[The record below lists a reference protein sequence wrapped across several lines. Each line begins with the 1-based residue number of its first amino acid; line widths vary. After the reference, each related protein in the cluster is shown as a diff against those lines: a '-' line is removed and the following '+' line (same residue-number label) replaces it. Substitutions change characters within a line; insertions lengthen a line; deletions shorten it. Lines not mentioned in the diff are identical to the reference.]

1 MIVEVTPDG
10 GDVAQI
16 EALARAAGAVD
27 GVAPLGEQ
35 PLRALRAHAGGGAV
49 GGGAD
54 GRATDD
60 GAADG
65 SAADGGA
72 ADGGGAGA
80 AAADVRHLLARAGD
94 APDADVVG
102 YAQIS
107 GTGADATA
115 ELVVHPDHR
124 RRGIGAD
131 LVRAVLGREPAV
143 AVWAHGALP
152 GAVALAE
159 GLGMTRTRELLRMR
173 RRAADGPAL
182 PERRPVEGVEF
193 GTLAEAVSEGGDRWP
208 GLDARAEFLRVNNAA
223 FHWHPE
229 QGGWTPAQLDERLAV
244 DWVDTGA
251 IFLAVD
257 TATADTTAA
266 DTAAAGTAADTAA
279 APRLAGFH
287 WTKTVAEPGEPVEG
301 EVYVVAVDPADQG
314 RGLGGVLTSI
324 GVEHLEGPVGAES
337 VVLYVEGDNRP
348 AIRTYEKLGFAIE
361 LVDVTYTSS

>member
-1 MIVEVTPDG
+1 MIVEMAPSAQDIE
-10 GDVAQI
+10 QI
-16 EALARAAGAVD
+16 EAVARAAEAVD
-27 GVAPLGEQ
+27 DVAPLGEQ
-35 PLRALRAHAGGGAV
+35 PLRALRTAGEAGAS
-49 GGGAD
+49 D
-54 GRATDD
+54 
-60 GAADG
+60 AA
-65 SAADGGA
+65 
-72 ADGGGAGA
+72 GAG
-80 AAADVRHLLARAGD
+80 DETGVRHLLSRDGD
-94 APDADVVG
+94 AADAEVVG
-102 YAQIS
+102 YAQVAGS
-107 GTGADATA
+107 GADATA

-124 RRGIGAD
+124 RRGIGTG
-131 LVRAVLGREPAV
+131 LLRAVLEREAGV

-159 GLGMTRTRELLRMR
+159 GLGLTRTRELLKMR

-182 PERRPVEGVEF
+182 PERRHVEGIEL
-193 GTLAEAVSEGGDRWP
+193 GTLAEAASETASEGASRGARGGGRWR

-257 TATADTTAA
+257 V
-266 DTAAAGTAADTAA
+266 AGGAGGAA

-314 RGLGGVLTSI
+314 RGLGGVLTSL
-324 GVEHLEGPVGAES
+324 GVEHLEGPAGAES
-337 VVLYVEGDNRP
+337 VVLYVEGDNAP
-348 AIRTYEKLGFAIE
+348 AIRTYEKLGFTVDSI
-361 LVDVTYTSS
+361 DVTYASV

>member
-10 GDVAQI
+10 EDVAQI
-16 EALARAAGAVD
+16 EALARAAEAVD

-35 PLRALRAHAGGGAV
+35 PLRALRADAVAGADV
-49 GGGAD
+49 GGGGDAP
-54 GRATDD
+54 
-60 GAADG
+60 
-65 SAADGGA
+65 
-72 ADGGGAGA
+72 AG
-80 AAADVRHLLARAGD
+80 DVRHLLARAGD

-124 RRGIGAD
+124 RRWIGAD

-257 TATADTTAA
+257 TAADTATAA
-266 DTAAAGTAADTAA
+266 GAATAAAGA

-287 WTKTVAEPGEPVEG
+287 WTKTVSEPGEPVEG